1 METFLK
7 QVAHDLYHKLG
18 GDFVHVAV
26 VFPNKRASLFF
37 NEYLVREAE
46 HPIWSPVYLS
56 ISDLFRQASTLQA
69 GDSIKL
75 VCDLYRV
82 YQEVTQSKETLDD
95 FYFWGELLISDFDDA
110 DKNLVK
116 TDALFSNLKDL
127 NALMDD
133 FDFLEEGQKE
143 ALSQFFRNFSIDQ
156 VTELKQRFISIWD
169 VLKDIYTGYKER
181 LASQQ
186 LAYEGM
192 LYRDVIEHF
201 DLAKFPCRKYVF
213 VGFNVLNQVEH
224 HLFSSLQEAG
234 KALFYWDYD
243 RFYLEKTPHEAGEFI
258 RRNLNDF
265 PSELPASCFDNLSRP
280 KQITYIESPTE
291 NGQTRYLP
299 QWIRENLTADEKETA
314 VVLCN
319 EALLQPVLH
328 SLPEEVKHT
337 NITMGFPL
345 SQTPAY
351 SFINALVELHTS
363 GYSAGNGR
371 FRFNEVT
378 SVLKHPYTR
387 LLSPLAAELEAT
399 LTRDNRFY
407 PLPSELK
414 QDTTLE
420 LLFTPRSTNLEL
432 CGMLSEVLQQVA
444 LRYRDQAASS
454 HDAFD
459 QLYRESLF
467 KAYTLVNRF
476 HTLIEA
482 KDLTVQ
488 TSTFKRLLK
497 RVMGTS
503 NIPFHGEPAIGMQVM
518 GVLETRNLDFRH
530 LILLSVNEGQLPKG
544 GGDSSFIPYNLRKAF
559 GMTTIDHKI
568 AVYAYYFYRLLQR
581 AENVTLM
588 YHTASNGVSQGE
600 LSRFLL
606 QFLIEW
612 EHPIQRK
619 QLEAGQSPQT
629 TAPISIAK
637 TPGIMKRLQSVFDL
651 RVNPKALLSPSALNT
666 YLDCPLKFYYQ
677 YVANLRTPD
686 EVTAEIDS
694 AKFGTIF
701 HDAAE
706 HIYKDLHDR
715 NKVINKEAIEN
726 LLKDK
731 IRLNEYVDSG
741 FKRLFFHIPENERP
755 EYNGLQLINAAV
767 IVRYLQ
773 QLLGKDLEY
782 APFTFVGSEQR
793 ISEEIDIQTPKGI
806 LKSRIG
812 GTIDRLDAKD
822 GILRIVDY
830 KTGGQADTPPNVASL
845 FVPDKKRSNYVFQTF
860 LYAAIVCRKLRE
872 KGKQQQ
878 VAPALLFIHRAATE
892 NYSPV
897 IELKDGRK
905 SKETVNDF
913 EKYEPEFRE
922 ELKKLLEEVFNPE
935 HPFSQTIT
943 EEKCEYCDFKA
954 LCKR

>member
-1 METFLK
+1 
-7 QVAHDLYHKLG
+7 
-18 GDFVHVAV
+18 
-26 VFPNKRASLFF
+26 
-37 NEYLVREAE
+37 
-46 HPIWSPVYLS
+46 
-56 ISDLFRQASTLQA
+56 
-69 GDSIKL
+69 
-75 VCDLYRV
+75 
-82 YQEVTQSKETLDD
+82 
-95 FYFWGELLISDFDDA
+95 
-110 DKNLVK
+110 
-116 TDALFSNLKDL
+116 
-127 NALMDD
+127 
-133 FDFLEEGQKE
+133 
-143 ALSQFFRNFSIDQ
+143 
-156 VTELKQRFISIWD
+156 
-169 VLKDIYTGYKER
+169 
-181 LASQQ
+181 
-186 LAYEGM
+186 
-192 LYRDVIEHF
+192 
-201 DLAKFPCRKYVF
+201 
-213 VGFNVLNQVEH
+213 
-224 HLFSSLQEAG
+224 
-234 KALFYWDYD
+234 
-243 RFYLEKTPHEAGEFI
+243 
-258 RRNLNDF
+258 
-265 PSELPASCFDNLSRP
+265 
-280 KQITYIESPTE
+280 
-291 NGQTRYLP
+291 
-299 QWIRENLTADEKETA
+299 
-314 VVLCN
+314 
-319 EALLQPVLH
+319 
-328 SLPEEVKHT
+328 
-337 NITMGFPL
+337 
-345 SQTPAY
+345 
-351 SFINALVELHTS
+351 
-363 GYSAGNGR
+363 
-371 FRFNEVT
+371 
-378 SVLKHPYTR
+378 
-387 LLSPLAAELEAT
+387 
-399 LTRDNRFY
+399 
-407 PLPSELK
+407 
-414 QDTTLE
+414 
-420 LLFTPRSTNLEL
+420 
-432 CGMLSEVLQQVA
+432 
-444 LRYRDQAASS
+444 
-454 HDAFD
+454 
-459 QLYRESLF
+459 
-467 KAYTLVNRF
+467 
-476 HTLIEA
+476 
-482 KDLTVQ
+482 
-488 TSTFKRLLK
+488 
-497 RVMGTS
+497 
-503 NIPFHGEPAIGMQVM
+503 
-518 GVLETRNLDFRH
+518 
-530 LILLSVNEGQLPKG
+530 
-544 GGDSSFIPYNLRKAF
+544 
-559 GMTTIDHKI
+559 
-568 AVYAYYFYRLLQR
+568 
-581 AENVTLM
+581 M

-773 QLLGKDLEY
+773 QLLEKDLEY

-793 ISEEIDIQTPKGI
+793 ISEEIDIQTPKGV